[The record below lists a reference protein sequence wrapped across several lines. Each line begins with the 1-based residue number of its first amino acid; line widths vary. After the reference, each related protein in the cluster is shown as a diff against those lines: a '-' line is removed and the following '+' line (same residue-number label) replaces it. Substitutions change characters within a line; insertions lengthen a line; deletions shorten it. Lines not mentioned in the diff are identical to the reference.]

1 MGNFRDANRANAA
14 LDISIAGAIARGHA
28 SRAMSRL
35 RAAVATSRRRQL
47 VRLCEALEILLIA
60 DVVNRNLKISR
71 KWRIISR

>member
-35 RAAVATSRRRQL
+35 RVA
-47 VRLCEALEILLIA
+47 RLLGDTATESKIRSELEEHQRCLRLIA
-60 DVVNRNLKISR
+60 GNATG
-71 KWRIISR
+71 